1 MKNCIIALGAIVALA
16 GSAQAADLAVF
27 TFEASIPTT
36 GGPHSAEG
44 GVFQP
49 ISQATGVHADA
60 LTIFS
65 NPVGNGSGESF
76 SSDRWATGDYYQIKT
91 STAGYNNIAISFDQ
105 TRSSTGPSTFDL
117 LWSSDGVNFA
127 SLIDNY
133 SVIQNSAAPAGA
145 GAWSSGG
152 ARNPA
157 YLIAAALPAGA
168 SDLGMIWFRIQSD
181 FPTGATG
188 GTNRIDNVVVTGD
201 LIPTPGAVALMGFAG
216 LAAARRRRA

>member
-27 TFEASIPTT
+27 TFETSVPATA
-36 GGPHSAEG
+36 GPHGAEG

-49 ISQATGVHADA
+49 ISQASGSHVLAGTVW
-60 LTIFS
+60 S
-65 NPVGNGSGESF
+65 NPVGNGSAESF
-76 SSDRWATGDYYQIKT
+76 SSNFWSIGDYYQIKT

-105 TRSSTGPSTFDL
+105 TRSSTGPGNFDL
-117 LWSSDGVNFA
+117 LWSSDGVTFSTLLNDYTVQVNA
-127 SLIDNY
+127 SPNP
-133 SVIQNSAAPAGA
+133 VWA
-145 GAWSSGG
+145 SGG
-152 ARNPA
+152 AREA
-157 YLIAAALPAGA
+157 LYLISAPLPAGA
-168 SDLGMIWFRIQSD
+168 SNLSMIWFRIQSD
-181 FPTGATG
+181 TPTGATA